1 MTPNELFRVRMV
13 LDAIETSI
21 ILPDDD
27 LATKRMK
34 YISGLKNASFLLPG
48 INLDDEGILELIDD
62 QYLSVNAKT
71 IIYEEDYQPW
81 LNDVRSIIN
90 FDFYDRYERYLK
102 TVKKWEKDALISIGT
117 TTDIILDHMKNPKGG
132 YFTCKGLV
140 MGDIQSGKTANY
152 AALINKSL
160 DVGYKLI
167 IVLAGTT
174 NDLRKQTQLRLDSEV
189 LGYETREDATHGAPK
204 GVSTIP
210 GNKNLVVDCL
220 TYNDNKGDFKGTKAS
235 IALFPN
241 MTPMIAIVK
250 KNTSVL
256 KHLLKFLSSSPASCY
271 TNDKLDVPILIIDDE
286 VDQASVNTKNSD
298 DVEDASRI
306 NGGIRKIIDKCNR
319 CSYVGYTAT
328 PFANI
333 FINPFVSQGQLDDLF
348 PKNFI
353 ICLPTPKGYSGVD
366 EFFSISDEEDTEVN
380 YDLCTFVKDFD
391 DFFNEKPTKLTAT
404 TSVDKLAQSLIDAIY
419 NFVIA
424 ASIKKS
430 RGISGHNSMLINIAS
445 VKWPATT
452 LKDLVVE
459 EIKNLYYEYKYE
471 NVEKVYKQFWERN
484 IKPISEKRLGKNFND
499 KWENIEPYIL
509 KTYSNILNDS
519 IKLLNGDSKDI
530 IDYEATSTGDWIIV
544 GGNRLSRGLTLE
556 GLIISYFYRQS
567 KQYDTLLQMGRWFG
581 YRKGWLDLCRIY
593 ADDSV
598 VKDFT
603 NIGIAIHEL
612 KGDITKM
619 NEDTDGKTPLQFGL
633 KIRTSP
639 KLIPTAKNK
648 MRTSDKVFISYA
660 GHPTQTL
667 TFDPK
672 DTDYNFDLADKFLK
686 SLDDGVELDNGKII
700 FSDVSSEKVIDFFR
714 KYHEAKTGGGTVDVA
729 NWANYINKCNQNN
742 MMTKW
747 RVVLSSLKK
756 GEGKE
761 TTIGGYRI
769 IKASRKDREAVEQQ
783 RPLIFKLKVNMNP
796 YDFRDAFYDIP
807 EMSGIKTYSS
817 NSVEID
823 RFFTDDMGILSIQV
837 TDIHYKVP
845 ADFKNNKQYYKSGKV
860 IEDGENVV
868 GLSVWFPKSK
878 DNSVAVEYYVNS
890 VWKVEEEKNDYFL
903 ED

>member
-1 MTPNELFRVRMV
+1 MNSNELFRVRMV
-13 LDAIETSI
+13 LDVIETNV

-27 LATKRMK
+27 LVTKRNK
-34 YISGLKNASFLLPG
+34 YISGLKDASFLLAG
-48 INLDDEGILELIDD
+48 IDLDDEEILELIDD

-81 LNDVRSIIN
+81 LNDVRPTIK

-102 TVKKWEKDALISIGT
+102 TIKKWDKDALISIGT
-117 TTDIILDHMKNPKGG
+117 TSDIILDHMKNPKGG

-189 LGYETREDATHGAPK
+189 LGYETREDATHGASK

-210 GNKNLVVDCL
+210 GNKKLVVDCL
-220 TYNDNKGDFKGTKAS
+220 TYNDSKGDFKGTKTS
-235 IALFPN
+235 IALFQD
-241 MTPMIAIVK
+241 MTPMIAVVK

-256 KHLLKFLSSSPASCY
+256 KHLLKFLSSSPVSCY
-271 TNDKLDVPILIIDDE
+271 TNNKLDVPVLIIDDE

-298 DVEDASRI
+298 DVEDASKI

-333 FINPFVSQGQLDDLF
+333 FINPFVSQNQLDDLF

-353 ICLPTPKGYSGVD
+353 ICLPTPKGYSGID
-366 EFFSISDEEDTEVN
+366 EFFSISDEEDTDLS

-391 DFFNEKPTKLTAT
+391 DFFYDRPNRLTAT
-404 TSVDKLAQSLIDAIY
+404 TCVDTLAQSLIDAIY

-430 RGISGHNSMLINIAS
+430 RGIIGHNSMLINIAS
-445 VKWPATT
+445 VKCPATT

-459 EIKNLYYEYKYE
+459 EVKNLYYEYKYE
-471 NVEKVYKQFWERN
+471 NVQDKYKKFWEDN
-484 IKPISEKRLGKNFND
+484 IKPISKKRLGVDFAD
-499 KWENIEPYIL
+499 RWANIEPHIL
-509 KTYSNILNDS
+509 NTYSNILNDS

-544 GGNRLSRGLTLE
+544 GGNKLSRGLTLE

-593 ADDSV
+593 ADDGV
-598 VKDFT
+598 VRDFT

-619 NEDTDGKTPLQFGL
+619 NEDADGKTPLQFGL

-648 MRTSDKVFISYA
+648 MRTSSKVYISYA

-672 DTDYNFDLADKFLK
+672 DTDYNFVLADKFLK
-686 SLDDGVELDNGKII
+686 NLGNSVVLDNGKII
-700 FSDVSSEKVIDFFR
+700 FIDVSSDKVIDFLR
-714 KYHEAKTGGGTVDVA
+714 NYHEAKTGSGTVDVA
-729 NWANYINKCNQNN
+729 NWANYISKCNENN

-761 TTIGGYRI
+761 TTLGGYHI
-769 IKASRKDREAVEQQ
+769 IKASRKDREAVEKQ
-783 RPLIFKLKVNMNP
+783 RPQIFKLKVNMNP
-796 YDFRDAFYDIP
+796 FDFRDAFYDVP
-807 EMSGIKTYSS
+807 EMAGIKTYS
-817 NSVEID
+817 NSDSTID
-823 RFFTDDMGILSIQV
+823 SHFTDEMGILSIQV

-845 ADFKNNKQYYKSGKV
+845 TEYKNNKQYYKSGTV

-878 DNSVAVEYYVNS
+878 DKSIAVEYFVNS
-890 VWKVEEEKNDYFL
+890 VWKAEEEKNNYLL